1 MQYIYFH
8 SFLIFPQNLI
18 VCLNFLQKTTTK
30 TPKISFFLVT
40 YLLQML
46 HWILHNLKIAF
57 CHSHVSIYL
66 LPSVFLSGYAQTFV
80 SFFRFSLQL
89 DFWLF
94 HTFKLK
100 YVLLTYIVLSV
111 IEQYYKYIPIHY
123 KNLGKFHP
131 NTKNLLFLSLKKF
144 TSGVSSKSG
153 G

>member
-1 MQYIYFH
+1 MQIA
-8 SFLIFPQNLI
+8 
-18 VCLNFLQKTTTK
+18 
-30 TPKISFFLVT
+30 
-40 YLLQML
+40 L
-46 HWILHNLKIAF
+46 HIITRAQERYVNNSSNWNVILCI
-57 CHSHVSIYL
+57 HVSIYL

>member
-1 MQYIYFH
+1 MKCVQLKYIVQ
-8 SFLIFPQNLI
+8 IA
-18 VCLNFLQKTTTK
+18 
-30 TPKISFFLVT
+30 
-40 YLLQML
+40 L
-46 HWILHNLKIAF
+46 HIITRAQERYVNNSSNWNVILCI
-57 CHSHVSIYL
+57 HVSIYL

-94 HTFKLK
+94 HTVKPK

-111 IEQYYKYIPIHY
+111 VEQHYKYIPIHY

>member
-1 MQYIYFH
+1 MMMWKCVQLEYIVQ
-8 SFLIFPQNLI
+8 IA
-18 VCLNFLQKTTTK
+18 
-30 TPKISFFLVT
+30 
-40 YLLQML
+40 L
-46 HWILHNLKIAF
+46 HIITRAQERYVNNSSNWNVILCI
-57 CHSHVSIYL
+57 HVSIYL

-131 NTKNLLFLSLKKF
+131 NTKKMLFLSLKKF
-144 TSGVSSKSG
+144 TSCVSFKSG

>member
-1 MQYIYFH
+1 MMMWKCVQLKYIVQ
-8 SFLIFPQNLI
+8 IA
-18 VCLNFLQKTTTK
+18 
-30 TPKISFFLVT
+30 
-40 YLLQML
+40 L
-46 HWILHNLKIAF
+46 HIITRAQERYVNNSSNWNVILCI
-57 CHSHVSIYL
+57 HVSIYL

-94 HTFKLK
+94 HTCKLK
-100 YVLLTYIVLSV
+100 YVLLTYIVLPV
-111 IEQYYKYIPIHY
+111 IEEYYKYIPIHY

>member
-1 MQYIYFH
+1 MQIA
-8 SFLIFPQNLI
+8 
-18 VCLNFLQKTTTK
+18 
-30 TPKISFFLVT
+30 
-40 YLLQML
+40 L
-46 HWILHNLKIAF
+46 HIITRAQERYVNNSSNWNVILCI
-57 CHSHVSIYL
+57 HVSIYL

-111 IEQYYKYIPIHY
+111 IEQYYIYIPIHY

>member
-1 MQYIYFH
+1 MMMWKCVQLKYIVQIALHIITRAQERYVN
-8 SFLIFPQNLI
+8 NLSNWN
-18 VCLNFLQKTTTK
+18 V
-30 TPKISFFLVT
+30 
-40 YLLQML
+40 
-46 HWILHNLKIAF
+46 ILCI
-57 CHSHVSIYL
+57 HVSIYL

-131 NTKNLLFLSLKKF
+131 NTKNLLFLRLKKF

>member
-1 MQYIYFH
+1 MMMWKCVQLKYIVQ
-8 SFLIFPQNLI
+8 IE
-18 VCLNFLQKTTTK
+18 
-30 TPKISFFLVT
+30 
-40 YLLQML
+40 L
-46 HWILHNLKIAF
+46 HIITRAQERYVNNSSNWNVILCI
-57 CHSHVSIYL
+57 HVSIYL

-123 KNLGKFHP
+123 KNLGKFHL